1 MKNILLTGGLGYIG
15 SYFVDNYSDTFNIK
29 IIDTNYF
36 QNKYKENSL
45 FDSTIEKDIRE
56 ILNKDIG
63 NADYIIHMG
72 ELSNDPLGD
81 LNKNLTKSINHLGTK
96 KLLELANN
104 SGVKKFIY
112 MSSASV
118 YGFSE
123 QIMRETSKVSPLT
136 EYSKAKVENEKYI
149 FNNNFSFEAII
160 LRNSTAFGFSSNLRL
175 DLVVND
181 LTYGAFKNKKINL
194 LSDGT
199 PKRPIVHIADI
210 CRVIEMVLGDIR
222 DLDKEIF
229 NVGDDKMNFSIREI
243 AEKVGEC
250 LNLDNISFGKH
261 DADQRSYELNF
272 EKLKSYFPSF
282 KIEFDLEQGINDL
295 IKNFENYELTGN
307 EKRIQILNKLID
319 EKRIDDNLFW
329 K

>member
-56 ILNKDIG
+56 ILSKDIG

-149 FNNNFSFEAII
+149 LNNNFSFEAII

-272 EKLKSYFPSF
+272 EKLQSYFPSF

>member
-45 FDSTIEKDIRE
+45 FDSTVEKDIRE
-56 ILNKDIG
+56 ILSKDIG

-149 FNNNFSFEAII
+149 LNNNFSFEAII

-282 KIEFDLEQGINDL
+282 KIQFDLEQGINDL